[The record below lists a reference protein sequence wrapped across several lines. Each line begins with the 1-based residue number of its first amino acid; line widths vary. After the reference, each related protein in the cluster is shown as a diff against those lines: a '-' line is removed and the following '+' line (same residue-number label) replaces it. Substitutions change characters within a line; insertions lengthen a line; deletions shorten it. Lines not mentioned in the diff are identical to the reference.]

1 MRAGGTA
8 FTAVAG
14 IVATSLTVR
23 ALTLKDFGTL
33 AIAMSVFS
41 ILLGVGTLGIVQ
53 GSTQIA
59 AAART
64 GTRAARPDNAGM
76 SLVIVVWLTA
86 ATLVTTPAVL
96 LITSQP
102 WAVAAPLS
110 LAMAALILGAGSAS
124 ITTGVAR
131 GRGHLYLMEVPA
143 LSLSTGRLTAI
154 ALIFLFGIASLATLS
169 LALVLAGCIV
179 AVISLT
185 ILKRLEGELH
195 LRLGS
200 KSLMAQVRRFAPFA
214 LLSLTTVV
222 IARSG
227 ILLLAMV
234 ESEEIVGKMEGS
246 LRIAEQA
253 AVIAPQLIAPLFL
266 ADASRLVALDAR
278 EELRILYRTASKI
291 SFGISLGPALAL
303 IAFPDTFLGFLYG
316 RDFPVDRPLVWII
329 VAGFSINA
337 AFGPNI
343 SALMATGNARVITTT
358 GKWALLST
366 LAISVPTVIMFGVP
380 GVAVAVLLGF
390 ALRNLIVGIAL
401 FKTTSLHPFDGAST
415 KAFLLGSIAAIAGA
429 AAGQAITDPGLAE
442 AVAVTV
448 GLWCAWLGSCVTLSV
463 FHRGELKELLFPSR
477 HRVS

>member
-8 FTAVAG
+8 STAVAG

-23 ALTLKDFGTL
+23 ALTLEDFGTL

-41 ILLGVGTLGIVQ
+41 ILLGVGTLGIVP

-59 AAART
+59 AARG
-64 GTRAARPDNAGM
+64 GTRGARPDNVGL

-96 LITSQP
+96 LAASQP

-110 LAMAALILGAGSAS
+110 LAMAAMIFGAGSAS
-124 ITTGVAR
+124 VTTGVAR
-131 GRGHLYLMEVPA
+131 GQGRLYLMEVPA
-143 LSLSTGRLTAI
+143 LSLSMGRLTAI
-154 ALIFLFGIASLATLS
+154 ALVFVLGIASLATLS

-179 AVISLT
+179 AAISLT
-185 ILKRLEGELH
+185 ILKRLEGKLH

-200 KSLMAQVRRFAPFA
+200 RSLIAQVRRFAPFA

-266 ADASRLVALDAR
+266 ADASHLVALDAR
-278 EELRILYRTASKI
+278 ENLRILYRTASKA
-291 SFGISLGPALAL
+291 SFGLGLGPALAL

-316 RDFPVDRPLVWII
+316 RDFPVDRPLVWMI

-343 SALMATGNARVITTT
+343 SALMATGDAPVLTKT
-358 GKWALLST
+358 GKRALVST
-366 LAISVPTVIMFGVP
+366 LAISVASVIVFGVP

-390 ALRNLIVGIAL
+390 ALRNLIVGVAL
-401 FKTTSLHPFDGAST
+401 FKTMSLHPFDGPST
-415 KAFLLGSIAAIAGA
+415 KGLLLGVIAAIVGA
-429 AAGQAITDPGLAE
+429 AVGQAITDPGLVE

-448 GLWCAWLGSCVTLSV
+448 GLWCAWLGSCVALSV
-463 FHRGELKELLFPSR
+463 FHRGELKDLLLPSR
-477 HRVS
+477 RRVS